1 MELENQDKLRQF
13 MNCVIDQ
20 GNTRTK
26 IYFFQKEELIKAFTF
41 LNNEVK
47 AIESTLNKEVFVH
60 GIYSSSSKI
69 AAFINKEKFLILSNE
84 TPLPI
89 RLDYKTPESL
99 GTDRIALAAGAYAS
113 FPGKNCLI
121 ISAGTCIT
129 IDIIDEHAVFQG
141 GIISPGIDMR
151 RIAMHKQTANLP
163 LLSQKKVTEISLI
176 GKSTKESMESGVIN
190 GVIAEISS
198 TIDQFQSI
206 YNDLTIII
214 TGGDA
219 YLFELHLKNKIFAQA
234 NLQAIGLN
242 RILLYNA
249 D

>member
-1 MELENQDKLRQF
+1 

-47 AIESTLNKEVFVH
+47 AIESTLNKEVFVR

-69 AAFINKEKFLILSNE
+69 AAFINKEKFLLLSNE

-99 GTDRIALAAGAYAS
+99 GTDRIALATGAYAS
-113 FPGKNCLI
+113 FPEKNCLI

-129 IDIIDEHAVFQG
+129 IDLIDEHGVFQG

-151 RIAMHKQTANLP
+151 RKAMHEQTAKLP
-163 LLSQKKVTEISLI
+163 QLSQKKVTDIALI
-176 GKSTKESMESGVIN
+176 GKSTKESMQSGVIN
-190 GVIAEISS
+190 GVIGEISS
-198 TIDQFQSI
+198 VIHQFQSI

>member
-1 MELENQDKLRQF
+1 

-47 AIESTLNKEVFVH
+47 AIESTLNKEVFVR

-69 AAFINKEKFLILSNE
+69 ATFINKEKFLLLSTK

-99 GTDRIALAAGAYAS
+99 GTDRIALATGAYAS
-113 FPGKNCLI
+113 FPEKNCLI

-129 IDIIDEHAVFQG
+129 IDLIDEHGVFQG

-151 RIAMHKQTANLP
+151 RKAMHEQTAKLP
-163 LLSQKKVTEISLI
+163 QLSQKKVADIALI
-176 GKSTKESMESGVIN
+176 GKSTKESMQSGVIN
-190 GVIAEISS
+190 GVIGEISS
-198 TIDQFQSI
+198 VIHQFQSI